1 MPKFCRHGTVI
12 ESCPICRV
20 EIEIASRSDAARVN
34 RPRATR
40 RPSAAVGARTPGR
53 ARGGLTIRHESR
65 AADDGY
71 RSALAPGLRS
81 TPDAQRL
88 AEELGRASARLQLL
102 ATAPT
107 GLYAVVAA
115 EGDLEEASWLALLI
129 SFIGPLEGVE
139 DPFAEISAA
148 RTTWRSGALPELSDV
163 QLGPRTSHD
172 AARGEET
179 LLAYRR
185 WAKRAGSQAAAF
197 NADPAWT
204 PQQRFERVFERLA
217 LPGLHRR
224 ARYDLLVTLGAL
236 ERYPLRAP
244 GLLLSEDDPV
254 MRAAK
259 RVFGIGDRLTLERRA
274 RDLATAVTVP
284 VEALDP
290 ALDWWARS
298 ERISPDEDERDEDVV
313 ARALAAL
320 DR

>member
-1 MPKFCRHGTVI
+1 MPKFCRHGTVT

-20 EIEIASRSDAARVN
+20 EIEIASRSGAARAT
-34 RPRATR
+34 RPRATGR
-40 RPSAAVGARTPGR
+40 ASAAVGARTPGR

-65 AADDGY
+65 AEDDGY

-88 AEELGRASARLQLL
+88 AQELGRASASLQLL
-102 ATAPT
+102 ATDPT
-107 GLYAVVAA
+107 GLYAVVAG

-129 SFIGPLEGVE
+129 SYIGPLEDAE
-139 DPFAEISAA
+139 DPFAEISAV
-148 RTTWRSGALPELSDV
+148 RTTWRSGELPELGDV
-163 QLGPRTSHD
+163 ELGPRTSHD

-185 WAKRAGSQAAAF
+185 WAQRAGSQAAAF
-197 NADPAWT
+197 TADPSWA

-236 ERYPLRAP
+236 GRYPLRAP

-254 MRAAK
+254 SRAAK

-290 ALDWWARS
+290 ALEWWARG
-298 ERISPDEDERDEDVV
+298 ERTSADVDARDEDVV
-313 ARALAAL
+313 ARTLAAL
-320 DR
+320 GG